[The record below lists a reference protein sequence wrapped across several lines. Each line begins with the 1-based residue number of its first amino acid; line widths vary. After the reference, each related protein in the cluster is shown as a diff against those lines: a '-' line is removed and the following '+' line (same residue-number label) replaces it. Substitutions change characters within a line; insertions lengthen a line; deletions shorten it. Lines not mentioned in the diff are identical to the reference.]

1 MKRSDFSHY
10 RGVFIASGEE
20 RKRKRNRTRER
31 IVLRMTGLVTVPVP
45 YMTSPLI
52 EKRPLGEGLTTYIN
66 QKEKGDAR
74 KHCKSAEKNFQ
85 TSLLME

>member
-1 MKRSDFSHY
+1 MNIFDPAKKPL
-10 RGVFIASGEE
+10 APQ
-20 RKRKRNRTRER
+20 
-31 IVLRMTGLVTVPVP
+31 LVPH
-45 YMTSPLI
+45 SPLI

-85 TSLLME
+85 TSFLME